1 MKKKNI
7 LLVMHRKILSDAL
20 IEGSKDGER
29 FEFQAVQNHAS
40 ALLTAEAC
48 MPGIVIMEI
57 PESGNWKSVDKF
69 LATGDLIRMQIPG
82 CKQVLLCSES
92 NAEACRVVLQ
102 AKQENRTDD
111 FLYYDTSVRYL
122 FSKLES
128 LI

>member
-20 IEGSKDGER
+20 IEGLKDGER
-29 FEFQAVQNHAS
+29 FEFQAVQNYAS

-57 PESGNWKSVDKF
+57 PESGNWKSADKC
-69 LATGDLIRMQIPG
+69 LAICDMIRKQIPG

-92 NAEACRVVLQ
+92 DAEACRAAIR
-102 AKQENRTDD
+102 AKQENRIDD
-111 FLYYDTSVRYL
+111 FLYYDTSVKYL